1 MNAELALNR
10 HDRKAE
16 RWRELFSAPLVLAAA
31 KQSFAMLRPDIQWR
45 NPVMFVVEV
54 GAALTLAYILR
65 AIFGAGTGP
74 FSLGYF
80 IALDIWLWLTV
91 LFANFATAFAEERG
105 RAGAAALRRTRVST
119 PAHRL
124 RADGGLEEVTSIE
137 LQPGNRVVVAAGDVI
152 PGDGEVV
159 EGVASVDEIR
169 HHRRIGASDPRSWR
183 RPLRGYRRHDGAF

>member
-124 RADGGLEEVTSIE
+124 HAKSRQVPAWIGDRDALVPCNIFHSAGPVAREVVVEAVSDLAGGEIE
-137 LQPGNRVVVAAGDVI
+137 LRAVVV
-152 PGDGEVV
+152 
-159 EGVASVDEIR
+159 
-169 HHRRIGASDPRSWR
+169 
-183 RPLRGYRRHDGAF
+183 